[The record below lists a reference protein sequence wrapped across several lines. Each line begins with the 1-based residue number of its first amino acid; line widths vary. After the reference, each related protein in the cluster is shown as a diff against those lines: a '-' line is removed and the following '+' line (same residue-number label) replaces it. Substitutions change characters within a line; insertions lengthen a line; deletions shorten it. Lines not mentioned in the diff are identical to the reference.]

1 MLRIIPAL
9 LTLALV
15 MAACAAPG
23 PAVSPAPT
31 GPVSEAERVVQAQVD
46 AYNRHDI
53 DAFVATYAPDVV
65 LYRHPDQVMMR
76 GTDAMRTLYGQMFTN
91 APALN
96 VRIANRIVQGDFVID
111 HEVVTGAPGAEG
123 EMLAT
128 AVYEVKAGRIQ
139 NVWFIH

>member
-1 MLRIIPAL
+1 MPRIIPAL
-9 LTLALV
+9 LALV
-15 MAACAAPG
+15 LAACAAP
-23 PAVSPAPT
+23 AVSPTPSGPT
-31 GPVSEAERVVQAQVD
+31 SEAERVVQAQVE

-65 LYRHPDQVMMR
+65 LYRHPGQVMLR
-76 GTDAMRTLYGQMFTN
+76 GAEAMRTQYGQTFTN
-91 APALN
+91 APALR

-111 HEVVTGAPGAEG
+111 HEVVTGAPEMEG
-123 EMLAT
+123 EILAV